1 MTLKIFLILVIGI
14 FFTGCFQ
21 LKNEEKLFF
30 AELKEDFKGVE
41 VQNGVSFLGVD
52 VGGLGIENVT
62 QVVLDSRGKINK
74 SPRDAYVDHET
85 WDIVTEVEGEIL
97 DIELTVLDIF
107 GADVGK
113 SVRPVVKT
121 LMPRVSYESL
131 RQKIRVIGWHSTI
144 LNDGQVDRN
153 FNIKRAAGKI
163 DKVKVA
169 AGEDFSFNEVVGN
182 CSVENGY
189 RLAPVIVKRDDEYV
203 MEEGPGGGV
212 CQVSTTLF
220 NAISMAGLEVLERHS
235 HSKQVGY
242 ALQGD
247 DAAIVWGYADFRFR
261 NTNDFPVMIRT
272 FSAEDSLCVEV
283 WENRIKSAP

>member
-74 SPRDAYVDHET
+74 PPRDAFVDHET

-107 GADVGK
+107 DANVGK

-121 LMPRVSYESL
+121 LTPRVSYESL
-131 RQKIRVIGWHSTI
+131 RHKISVIGWHSTI

-153 FNIKRAAGKI
+153 FNIKRAARKI

-272 FSAEDSLCVEV
+272 FSAEDSFCVEV
-283 WENRIKSAP
+283 WENRMQ

>member
-1 MTLKIFLILVIGI
+1 MILKIFLILVIGI
-14 FFTGCFQ
+14 FFTGCFE

-30 AELKEDFKGVE
+30 AELKEDFKSVE

-107 GADVGK
+107 GANVGK

-121 LMPRVSYESL
+121 LTPRVSYESL
-131 RQKIRVIGWHSTI
+131 RQKIRIIGWYSTI
-144 LNDGQVDRN
+144 LKDGQVDRN

-169 AGEDFSFNEVVGN
+169 AGEDFSFNDVVGN

-261 NTNDFPVMIRT
+261 NTNNFPVMIRA
-272 FSAEDSLCVEV
+272 FSAENSLCVEV
-283 WENRIKSAP
+283 WENRMQ